1 MYLPPTLFFRASL
14 GYTSVLLTSCMGFCS
29 LLKTSRLTAKAIGS
43 ETWGLAK
50 ESLQSISDNLSYRK
64 ERTKIGAAY
73 SDWANVIRGIPQG
86 SLWDLFF
93 TIFKLMTFFLSLK
106 SQMIIN
112 FADDNTMFSH
122 GTNLPLFLSNLEHDM
137 RNLLYWFKINSL
149 KETKENFSSW
159 YLGKSIV

>member
-1 MYLPPTLFFRASL
+1 MYLPPTLFFRASS

-29 LLKTSRLTAKAIGS
+29 LLKTSQPTAKAIGS

-50 ESLQSISDNLSYRK
+50 ESLQLISDNLSCRK

-112 FADDNTMFSH
+112 FADDNTMFSY

-149 KETKENFSSW
+149 KETQENFSSW
-159 YLGKSIV
+159 FLGKSIV

>member
-1 MYLPPTLFFRASL
+1 M
-14 GYTSVLLTSCMGFCS
+14 
-29 LLKTSRLTAKAIGS
+29 
-43 ETWGLAK
+43 
-50 ESLQSISDNLSYRK
+50 SDNLSCRK

-106 SQMIIN
+106 SQIN
-112 FADDNTMFSH
+112 FADDNTMFSY

-149 KETKENFSSW
+149 KETQENFSS
-159 YLGKSIV
+159 